1 MARARAFT
9 VAIVIGSI
17 VIQSAAAFASDRRPA
32 LDPRKV
38 LAEGS
43 RVAIDL
49 EDGRRI
55 IGTVSHAALQDDGVY
70 LRSATGPA
78 PFVRYR
84 DMRALVDPG
93 SGAVI
98 AALRQPAGAGVK
110 VAIGIATAAGM
121 LALFTH
127 GMFPLCLIFRC
138 D

>member
-9 VAIVIGSI
+9 VAIAIVSI
-17 VIQSAAAFASDRRPA
+17 VTQSAAAFASDRRPA
-32 LDPRKV
+32 VDPRKA

-43 RVAIDL
+43 RVGVDL

-70 LRSATGPA
+70 LTPATGPA

-84 DMRALVDPG
+84 DMRALVDPD
-93 SGAVI
+93 SGALI
-98 AALRQPAGAGVK
+98 AALRSPRGAWVTPA
-110 VAIGIATAAGM
+110 IAAVTALGLA
-121 LALFTH
+121 ALFT
-127 GMFPLCLIFRC
+127 GGKIPLCFFFRC